1 MGVMGVLRGRVCTDL
16 YLPSPSS
23 NIDAPSNSSCSQTQ
37 TSPPLHVHDRSTRR
51 SGRVLGEEDFL
62 DHGCQRVAVA
72 IALKDAYPPNNSLTN
87 APGIA
92 IYEKARFT
100 GGRQRI
106 KRILLEEGR
115 GIRNQRSRLYAA
127 CQAAMMGKRMAEE
140 LITSPRGTASRLE
153 GWLHHSSV
161 LVWCVLE

>member
-1 MGVMGVLRGRVCTDL
+1 MTGR
-16 YLPSPSS
+16 P
-23 NIDAPSNSSCSQTQ
+23 AG
-37 TSPPLHVHDRSTRR
+37 

-72 IALKDAYPPNNSLTN
+72 IALKDTYPPNNSLTN

-100 GGRQRI
+100 WWEAKDQENTTGGG
-106 KRILLEEGR
+106 EGHT
-115 GIRNQRSRLYAA
+115 NQRSRLYAV

-161 LVWCVLE
+161 LVWCVLEQDSFSFWPPVF